1 MFRRYDFTGELN
13 ALTNDV
19 INRSNLLRDL
29 IMTFWLLVSIKTL
42 KAITSVNPLVL
53 CVYTPHSA
61 LFSPLH
67 CAPLVTGDTRALVPS
82 PGARTQ
88 GQVESRELTAD

>member
-1 MFRRYDFTGELN
+1 MFRCHDFTGELN

-19 INRSNLLRDL
+19 INRLKLRRDL
-29 IMTFWLLVSIKTL
+29 NHIMILVHIKKL
-42 KAITSVNPLVL
+42 KAITSVNSLSSL
-53 CVYTPHSA
+53 CVHSA